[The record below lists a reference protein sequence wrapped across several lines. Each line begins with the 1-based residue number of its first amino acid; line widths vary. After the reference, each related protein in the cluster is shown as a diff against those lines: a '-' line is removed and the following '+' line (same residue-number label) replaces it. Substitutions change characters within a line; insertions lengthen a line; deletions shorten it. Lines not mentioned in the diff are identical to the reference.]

1 MRRVGGLSGR
11 GRRRE
16 GLPLA
21 LRRAWPCACALQ
33 VPRPAGGP
41 IGVALPGS
49 TVRVRVRREVA
60 ISSFRPARDSRLS
73 TTQIAPAP
81 FSSRISFRSAPGV
94 PESWRGGDKHPLN
107 YRLFTTQ
114 IASAPSGSPGDSDW
128 QKWRTLCAGVLDC
141 AASHWL
147 AASVATI
154 TPTDKKGGAG
164 REVTTV
170 PARAENSLPAMLQLL
185 RTAGVDD
192 ALQTAAASAVAAA
205 AVANAGGCAARNVPA
220 VWRDL
225 SESDETDSDGHT
237 DSDADTAAAVANDT
251 DGRDGTVA
259 DAAAA
264 AADELLESRQSEGS
278 PATASREPDT
288 FPNTNIGGR
297 AFERRWRAHARAALE
312 RALPREP
319 LSVSGLQTLSADTEE
334 LQALEKES
342 GVVAARLAWLLRA
355 LQHAAVRRELRA
367 HLAWALL
374 APTQQQHFQPQQQ
387 QQQQHQPEQ
396 QQQQQQQPQK
406 QQHADPSS
414 IVSFEANSEQDPQ
427 FSLEAK
433 SAQANQVDAG
443 WEADVGG
450 EWQTAVG
457 ARHSLRGGGAAGAVA
472 AAGVPGL
479 AGLGALCDV
488 AQAADTAAHRTA
500 RAARQRPPPPLL
512 AEAIEWV
519 APHVHVWL
527 KKGGASLTA
536 WAREAAAADGGGWAL
551 ALADEWAL
559 PVACCAVDVCSAVA
573 QTSQA
578 LLALPAALIGPRA
591 TCLVYAAAADA
602 LGAIADGGNGRALL
616 LVGRACERSA
626 ASAGEAAVGNFI
638 H

>member
-1 MRRVGGLSGR
+1 
-11 GRRRE
+11 
-16 GLPLA
+16 
-21 LRRAWPCACALQ
+21 
-33 VPRPAGGP
+33 
-41 IGVALPGS
+41 
-49 TVRVRVRREVA
+49 
-60 ISSFRPARDSRLS
+60 
-73 TTQIAPAP
+73 
-81 FSSRISFRSAPGV
+81 
-94 PESWRGGDKHPLN
+94 
-107 YRLFTTQ
+107 
-114 IASAPSGSPGDSDW
+114 
-128 QKWRTLCAGVLDC
+128 
-141 AASHWL
+141 
-147 AASVATI
+147 
-154 TPTDKKGGAG
+154 
-164 REVTTV
+164 
-170 PARAENSLPAMLQLL
+170 MLQLL